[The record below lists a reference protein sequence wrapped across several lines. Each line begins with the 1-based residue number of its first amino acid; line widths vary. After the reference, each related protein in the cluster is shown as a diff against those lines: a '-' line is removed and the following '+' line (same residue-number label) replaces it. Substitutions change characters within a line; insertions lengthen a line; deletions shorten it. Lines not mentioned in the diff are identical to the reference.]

1 MRPNNPATK
10 NVYRKLIS
18 QFQSMNKFLCI
29 FLLSLIAFQ
38 AMGQTSKS
46 SSTKRILILL
56 DGSGSMV
63 DPWKETNKWEVAK
76 KLVVKTIDSIQKSDP
91 SVEIGLR
98 VFGHQTPRAMKDC
111 KDSKLEVP
119 IQKNSA
125 AQIKLALNRIT
136 PQGYTPIA
144 YSLFL
149 AAGDFLSTEGT
160 NSIILITDG
169 IENCEGDP
177 CASSQVLRDKRI
189 TLKPFIIGVGLKESD
204 KKQFDCVG
212 SYYDASD
219 EKTFSNAMSVV
230 ISQALNITTVQIN
243 LIDAFGLPIE
253 TNLEMTLYDAFSGEI
268 RYNFIHAVDE
278 KNQPDTL
285 FLNPVGKYNIV
296 VHSTPPVEL
305 KDVELTPGK
314 HNMIGI
320 DVPTGTLMINE
331 GTATTF
337 SEKQC
342 VVRNAQTGEIVYVQN
357 FNTKHKYIVGKYD
370 IEILTLPR
378 LYYKDYEIRGGTDNK
393 IVVEQSGSL
402 NVYASE
408 NMLYSIYTVKE
419 NKYEKIYEATL
430 AGGNETIT
438 LLPGEYKIISRSNIK
453 KYAGN
458 TKEVTAT
465 VKSNKT
471 TQVKL

>member
-1 MRPNNPATK
+1 
-10 NVYRKLIS
+10 
-18 QFQSMNKFLCI
+18 
-29 FLLSLIAFQ
+29 
-38 AMGQTSKS
+38 
-46 SSTKRILILL
+46 
-56 DGSGSMV
+56 MV
-63 DPWKETNKWEVAK
+63 DPWKETTKWEVAK
-76 KLVVKTIDSIQKSDP
+76 KLVIKTIDSIQKSDP

-98 VFGHQTPRAMKDC
+98 VFGHQTPRSMKDC

-119 IQKNSA
+119 IGKNSSPL
-125 AQIKLALNRIT
+125 IKNALNRIT

-149 AAGDFLSTEGT
+149 AAGDFISTEGT

-177 CASSQVLRDKRI
+177 CASSQILRDKKI
-189 TLKPFIIGVGLKESD
+189 TLKPFIIGLGINESD
-204 KKQFDCVG
+204 KKQFECVG

-230 ISQALNITTVQIN
+230 ISQALNITTAQIN

-268 RYNFIHAVDE
+268 RYNFVHAVDD

-305 KDVELTPGK
+305 KEIELTPGK
-314 HNMIGI
+314 HNIIGI
-320 DVPTGTLMINE
+320 DVPTGTLMVSE
-331 GTATTF
+331 GTGTTF
-337 SEKQC
+337 SEKQA
-342 VVRNAQTGEIVYVQN
+342 VIRDAESGEIIYVQN
-357 FNTKHKYIVGKYD
+357 FNTKHKYITGKYD

-378 LYYKDYEIRGGTDNK
+378 LYYNDYEIRGGTENK
-393 IVVEQSGSL
+393 IVVDQPGAL
-402 NVYASE
+402 NVAASE
-408 NMLYSIYTVKE
+408 NLIYSIYTVKE

-430 AGGNETIT
+430 PAGTETIT
-438 LLPGEYKIISRSNIK
+438 LLPGDYKVISRSNIK
-453 KYAGN
+453 KYAGD
-458 TKEVTAT
+458 TKEMSVNI
-465 VKSNKT
+465 KSNKT